1 MRLAWTPSAD
11 ADLFGY
17 HVYRRPASSGSLVR
31 VTTDAVRA
39 AVFQDTGLQPSTRYD
54 WAVAAVDSSG
64 LVGAPSAIAT
74 GSTNPPQ
81 LAGWPLLLPASTSS
95 SAAIG
100 DVDGDGGR
108 EILVGDTG
116 VYAWHANGVE
126 LRDGD
131 ADPLTWGA
139 LTSDA
144 AVVTG
149 AIALGEFDPARP
161 GLEIVRANWADSR
174 VSVYDSQ
181 GNLLPGWPRQPANGT
196 PGYWGTPVA
205 ADCDGDGRC
214 EVLVIGKDG
223 RLYGWHHDGTPLAG
237 SDGTLATVG
246 GFTRTAP
253 AVANLDGDPQLEIV
267 VAGADGFVRAL
278 EMNGTP
284 IVLPVTSGWPRN
296 LGGPSLS
303 SPAIAE
309 IDGNAA
315 TPEIVVTSEND
326 QVHVLNARGFELS
339 GWPKTAPMDSPSF
352 GPSPALGDLNGD
364 GRAEIVVA
372 ANKNPATFSQLIVY
386 DGATG
391 SILMSKLLGNI
402 SESSPILADADGD
415 GSVDVILGGESGVIN
430 AWNLAGQPLDG
441 FPLTVGDFVR
451 GTPAFGDV
459 DGDGGA
465 ELVLAGWDRNVYVWD
480 LAAPYVASRAPW
492 PTYAHDAGRTGNG
505 VRKIVS
511 DTPAPPVPRVFQLA
525 ANVPNPFNPT
535 TRIALLLPEAGPAH
549 VGVFDARGRAVR
561 TLHDGQL
568 EAGRWEFT
576 WDGRDAVGRRLP
588 SGIYWTRATWR
599 SQVAVRKMTLLK

>member
-1 MRLAWTPSAD
+1 
-11 ADLFGY
+11 
-17 HVYRRPASSGSLVR
+17 
-31 VTTDAVRA
+31 
-39 AVFQDTGLQPSTRYD
+39 
-54 WAVAAVDSSG
+54 
-64 LVGAPSAIAT
+64 
-74 GSTNPPQ
+74 
-81 LAGWPLLLPASTSS
+81 
-95 SAAIG
+95 
-100 DVDGDGGR
+100 
-108 EILVGDTG
+108 
-116 VYAWHANGVE
+116 
-126 LRDGD
+126 
-131 ADPLTWGA
+131 
-139 LTSDA
+139 
-144 AVVTG
+144 
-149 AIALGEFDPARP
+149 
-161 GLEIVRANWADSR
+161 
-174 VSVYDSQ
+174 
-181 GNLLPGWPRQPANGT
+181 
-196 PGYWGTPVA
+196 
-205 ADCDGDGRC
+205 
-214 EVLVIGKDG
+214 
-223 RLYGWHHDGTPLAG
+223 
-237 SDGTLATVG
+237 
-246 GFTRTAP
+246 
-253 AVANLDGDPQLEIV
+253 
-267 VAGADGFVRAL
+267 
-278 EMNGTP
+278 
-284 IVLPVTSGWPRN
+284 
-296 LGGPSLS
+296 
-303 SPAIAE
+303 
-309 IDGNAA
+309 
-315 TPEIVVTSEND
+315 
-326 QVHVLNARGFELS
+326 
-339 GWPKTAPMDSPSF
+339 MDSPSF

-511 DTPAPPVPRVFQLA
+511 DTPAPPVPRVFELA
-525 ANVPNPFNPT
+525 ANIPNPFNPT

>member
-1 MRLAWTPSAD
+1 VALDDSVELGTVTPGNPVTASFRIQLDAAIGDQTRLEFTVPFRSTSGAPLGSDVVARVVAAPRLAVVETQAATVGVTTTFTLVVKNFGNGAAPSATGTLTSNDPDVTIVQGATTLAAVPSFGSAATAVPFVVTEATLAQRNRLHCALTDTRGRVLGFDFDLRAPAAAAKPSLDASEGPTVMRLAW
-11 ADLFGY
+11 
-17 HVYRRPASSGSLVR
+17 
-31 VTTDAVRA
+31 DAVRRCRYSWATTSIDGRRA
-39 AVFQDTGLQPSTRYD
+39 AVLWCGSRPMRCARRFSRTPVCNRARATTGRSRRSTAR
-54 WAVAAVDSSG
+54 VSSG
-64 LVGAPSAIAT
+64 RRPPSRPAAPTRRNWPAGRCSCRRPRPAALRSVTSMATASARSSSAT
-74 GSTNPPQ
+74 
-81 LAGWPLLLPASTSS
+81 PASTR
-95 SAAIG
+95 G
-100 DVDGDGGR
+100 N
-108 EILVGDTG
+108 
-116 VYAWHANGVE
+116 ANGVE

-149 AIALGEFDPARP
+149 AIALGELDPARP

-181 GNLLPGWPRQPANGT
+181 GSLLPGWPRQPANGT

-284 IVLPVTSGWPRN
+284 IVLPVTSGWPRT

-326 QVHVLNARGFELS
+326 QVHVLNARGFELP
-339 GWPKTAPMDSPSF
+339 GW
-352 GPSPALGDLNGD
+352 
-364 GRAEIVVA
+364 
-372 ANKNPATFSQLIVY
+372 
-386 DGATG
+386 
-391 SILMSKLLGNI
+391 
-402 SESSPILADADGD
+402 
-415 GSVDVILGGESGVIN
+415 
-430 AWNLAGQPLDG
+430 
-441 FPLTVGDFVR
+441 
-451 GTPAFGDV
+451 
-459 DGDGGA
+459 
-465 ELVLAGWDRNVYVWD
+465 
-480 LAAPYVASRAPW
+480 
-492 PTYAHDAGRTGNG
+492 
-505 VRKIVS
+505 
-511 DTPAPPVPRVFQLA
+511 
-525 ANVPNPFNPT
+525 
-535 TRIALLLPEAGPAH
+535 
-549 VGVFDARGRAVR
+549 
-561 TLHDGQL
+561 
-568 EAGRWEFT
+568 
-576 WDGRDAVGRRLP
+576 RRRRR
-588 SGIYWTRATWR
+588 WTRRASVRHRR
-599 SQVAVRKMTLLK
+599 SAI